1 MGTRSLSY
9 VYSSYQDDEGK
20 KVNEPIVCMYR
31 QYDGYVEG
39 HGAELAAFLNGGRL
53 VNGLLVDGLGVKT
66 DEVWNGMGCLA
77 ASLVAHF
84 KKDAGNFYLHA
95 PRLGRDD
102 WQEYE
107 YHVFDDKVIVYA
119 VRDPKDI
126 VLFEGSYKAFWL
138 FTANALAEDPGVPID
153 PQDSTNVKD
162 ALKTGEVFI
171 NFIKKDGSNRV
182 MRCTTKPALVPEEFT
197 PKGTKAASDEVQSV
211 FDLDENHWKSFRW
224 DSLVSAKAI

>member
-1 MGTRSLSY
+1 MMGTRSLTY

-20 KVNEPIVCMYR
+20 KVNDPIICLYR

-39 HGAELAAFLNGGRL
+39 HGAELSNFLTGGRL
-53 VNGLLVDGLGVKT
+53 VNGLGVKT
-66 DEVWNGMGCLA
+66 DTVWNGMGCLA

-84 KKDAGNFYLHA
+84 KKEAGNFYLHA

-107 YHVFDDKVIVYA
+107 YHIFDDKVIVYA
-119 VRDPKDI
+119 VRHPKDI
-126 VLFEGSYKAFWL
+126 IIFEGSYEAFAE
-138 FTANALAEDPGVPID
+138 FTANASGNDKGVPID
-153 PQDSTNVKD
+153 AENSTDVKD
-162 ALKTGEVFI
+162 ALQSGEVVI
-171 NFIKKDGSNRV
+171 NFIKKDGTNRI
-182 MRCTTKPALVPEEFT
+182 MRCTTKPTIIPEEFT